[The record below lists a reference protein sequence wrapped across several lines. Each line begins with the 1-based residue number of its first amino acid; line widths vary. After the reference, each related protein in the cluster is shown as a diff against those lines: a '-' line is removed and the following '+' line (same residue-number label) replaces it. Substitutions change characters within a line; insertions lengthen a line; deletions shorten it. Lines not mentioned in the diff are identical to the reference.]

1 MAAASSLLLLLL
13 LLVAPPFSL
22 AAFRPSPRTNK
33 YVAQAVRSIIKN
45 TAKDYLKD
53 KVNDGVQD
61 VAGGSN
67 NVDGRELGSSAAASY
82 GALTFELS
90 VGNPPQSLSVVMDI
104 TSEIVWAQCD
114 DPCLGCVRQTPP
126 GTPTFLSDNSASFA
140 KILCNDPSCQ
150 SVIPD
155 DCSAIGDLC
164 GYTEEFFRS
173 GKTSGYLA
181 NEKFSFGTTVFPDM
195 LFGCGNEIILPELGG
210 ASGFA
215 GFSRGPL
222 SLVSQLQISEFS
234 YLIALPDDSGN
245 SKSSLSWSW
254 DDDALTPKG
263 SGSTPLLVPT
273 AKQNPYWYYVRLTG
287 LEVDGQPLTDIPAGT
302 FDVGPDGS
310 GGVFL
315 STTLPVTYLEEAGY
329 NVLRSE
335 LISRIKA
342 QGVDP
347 TNAADDI
354 YHLCYSTLEFVD
366 AKVPTLALVFDG
378 SDAVMEL
385 SVENYFFRLAD
396 GQTCLTI
403 LPSNGGSVL
412 GSLLQVD
419 TTMTYHINADGTGML
434 TFETAA
440 AATAAGASPTA
451 KAHRPLVVVII
462 SSLLAAWGLSL

>member
-1 MAAASSLLLLLL
+1 MD
-13 LLVAPPFSL
+13 
-22 AAFRPSPRTNK
+22 K
-33 YVAQAVRSIIKN
+33 YFAQAVRSIIKK

-53 KVNDGVQD
+53 KVKEGVQD

-67 NVDGRELGSSAAASY
+67 NVDGRQLGSSAAASY
-82 GALTFELS
+82 GALTFELF

-104 TSEIVWAQCD
+104 TSELIWAQCD
-114 DPCLGCVRQTPP
+114 DPCSGCVRQTPP
-126 GTPTFLSDNSASFA
+126 GTPTFLSDSSDSFT
-140 KILCNDPSCQ
+140 KILCDDQSCQ
-150 SVIPD
+150 SFIPD
-155 DCSAIGDLC
+155 DCSASGDLC
-164 GYTEEFFRS
+164 RYTEDFFQS

-195 LFGCGNEIILPELGG
+195 LFGCGGEIILPELGG

-222 SLVSQLQISEFS
+222 SLASQLQISQFS

-245 SKSSLSWSW
+245 SESSLSWSW
-254 DDDALTPKG
+254 DDAPPVKG
-263 SGSTPLLVPT
+263 SSSTPLLVPT
-273 AKQNPYWYYVRLTG
+273 AKQNPYWYYVKLTG
-287 LEVDGQPLTDIPAGT
+287 VEVDGQLLNAIPAGT
-302 FDVGPDGS
+302 FDVGADGS

-329 NVLRSE
+329 SVLRSE

-347 TNAADDI
+347 ANAADDL
-354 YHLCYSTLEFVD
+354 YHLCYRTEEFVN

-419 TTMTYHINADGTGML
+419 TTMTYHIHADGTGML

-451 KAHRPLVVVII
+451 KAHRPLAII
-462 SSLLAAWGLSL
+462 MATLLAAWGLR